1 VREAFVET
9 LAESLR
15 GTVGLS
21 ARNSE
26 ATHGLAV
33 MSDWR
38 RRDRRGASSAASDRT
53 ASQHQSGRSFFAIES
68 A

>member
-1 VREAFVET
+1 MMSAEGHVRQAFVET

-33 MSDWR
+33 MSD
-38 RRDRRGASSAASDRT
+38 
-53 ASQHQSGRSFFAIES
+53 
-68 A
+68 